1 MGWNVPPLLEVANL
15 HKSFGPISVLRGIDL
30 ALNAGEVVALVG
42 DNGAGKSTLIKL
54 ISGVY
59 RFDSGEIRLDGK
71 PLDLHS
77 PADARRHGIE
87 TVYQDLALA
96 DDLSVGANIFL
107 GREPV
112 RRWFGLLPAI
122 DNRKIRAETDA
133 LLRRIESRIPPK
145 ARTVSRLSGGQRQAV
160 AIARALY
167 WQAKVVILDE
177 PTAALAVM
185 EREHVIQLSRR
196 LAAEGV
202 GVIYIGHNLI
212 EILEVADRVAV
223 MYRGN
228 IVKTARADET
238 DQQELIKYMTGFTE
252 TAGAAMRQEDAGHQ
266 QRGGLR

>member
-1 MGWNVPPLLEVANL
+1 M
-15 HKSFGPISVLRGIDL
+15 
-30 ALNAGEVVALVG
+30 
-42 DNGAGKSTLIKL
+42 
-54 ISGVY
+54 
-59 RFDSGEIRLDGK
+59 
-71 PLDLHS
+71 
-77 PADARRHGIE
+77 
-87 TVYQDLALA
+87 YQDLALA

-112 RRWFGLLPAI
+112 RRWLGFLPAI
-122 DNRKIRAETDA
+122 DNRKIRNETEA
-133 LLRRIESRIPPK
+133 LLARIESRIPRK

-167 WQAKVVILDE
+167 WHAKVVILDE

-228 IVKTARADET
+228 IVMTARASET

-252 TAGAAMRQEDAGHQ
+252 TAEQVAN
-266 QRGGLR
+266 